1 MFQVVDASELGK
13 IFGVVAVCGDLA
25 NMSGTLIFN
34 SAYAP
39 LRALQPGCVGGD
51 GSCVAGLPFLLAAG
65 LLVIPIILVILA
77 GWLIRQTASGRESG
91 EVNKAYD
98 AEVDQ

>member
-1 MFQVVDASELGK
+1 MVEGSEVGK

-39 LRALQPGCVGGD
+39 LRALQPACVGGE
-51 GSCVAGLPFLLAAG
+51 GSCVAGLPYLLAAA
-65 LLVIPIILVILA
+65 LLPIPITLVILA
-77 GWLIRQTASGRESG
+77 GWLVRQSESKEGLPCYENTREAS
-91 EVNKAYD
+91 
-98 AEVDQ
+98 